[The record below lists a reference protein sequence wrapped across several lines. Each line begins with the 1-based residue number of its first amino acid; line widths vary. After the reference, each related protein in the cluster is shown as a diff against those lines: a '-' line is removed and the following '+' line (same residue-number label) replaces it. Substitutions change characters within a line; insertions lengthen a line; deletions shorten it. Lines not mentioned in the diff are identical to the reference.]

1 MGLLGFMAAFESAF
15 QSLGMQEYQ
24 LGRAREYAEA
34 LAYAGLSFA
43 VPFAL
48 GEPQLLVGSVVNA
61 GIVMAAL
68 NVRGWKLLPVLML
81 PSVAVI
87 ARGIVFGPLTL
98 SLAYM
103 MPFIWVG
110 NFLLAWSV
118 KELAFARKINRWA
131 ALLSG
136 SALKA
141 AFLFASAYALVSAGI
156 LPEIFL
162 VAMGAMQLYT
172 AIAGGIAAFG
182 LQAIKARLVG

>member
-1 MGLLGFMAAFESAF
+1 MAAFESAF